1 MFNQASLDSCSSIC
15 QYQLL
20 LNTWSFFFNQ
30 MSIFTQLLNF
40 FSITYQYVKDRLP
53 STTKLYCWD
62 IDEILRGLWCSL
74 SQQGYWYII
83 DHTLIL
89 ITNWEDVG
97 VLHDQTPLQQGIE
110 RTLIKYWYWW
120 KFEKTFLGS
129 IHGQEGD
136 RDAKE
141 VFWKKNPCEFH
152 CNLQWLR
159 VHKRVHIFRENCNL
173 KINWVHNMFTG

>member
-1 MFNQASLDSCSSIC
+1 
-15 QYQLL
+15 
-20 LNTWSFFFNQ
+20 

-136 RDAKE
+136 RDLKE
-141 VFWKKNPCEFH
+141 AFCKKNPCPVVYNTALNFIAIS
-152 CNLQWLR
+152 ND
-159 VHKRVHIFRENCNL
+159 FRFTWGFIYL
-173 KINWVHNMFTG
+173 DKIATSKSIGFTICSQAKE